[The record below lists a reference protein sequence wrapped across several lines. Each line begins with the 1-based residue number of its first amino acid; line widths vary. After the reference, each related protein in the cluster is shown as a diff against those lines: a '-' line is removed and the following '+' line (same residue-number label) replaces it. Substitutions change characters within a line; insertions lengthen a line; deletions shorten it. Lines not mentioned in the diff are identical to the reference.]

1 MPDFWIVAGNPARM
15 LRKIETKMDPE
26 HPEHQ
31 KVDETFGAE
40 KPMAELAKDIEASII
55 Q

>member
-1 MPDFWIVAGNPARM
+1 M